1 VAGSAIPDDRLG
13 RAHPRRRLTVLPRDV
28 PDPAHSRHSC
38 MSSADRQAVVV
49 EERFPGE
56 LETLRADNVRL
67 SRLLK
72 LSEEQARAAHPDQ
85 ATLTGAPES
94 PVNMKSAPDDKVRFF
109 LDLFR
114 CRSDVYALRWENR
127 RDGRSGWMPA
137 IRGYWRKG
145 MNRADAP
152 YLPLTPDV
160 VGQHLRGEVHTGLY
174 PLGDDD
180 TCWWVA
186 ADFDKEAAMLDAL
199 AYMKAARAY
208 QVPAALEVSQ
218 SGRGAHVWIFFAQV
232 TSATTAR
239 TIATRL
245 LGEAFQLRGS
255 MHLSSYDR
263 LFPSQDV
270 HTGRGMGNLI
280 AAPLNGR
287 RRQHGTTLFLDPA
300 TLEPFDDQWAYL
312 SSIARLSHK
321 DVATL
326 VRTLPE
332 PQVGHRVRRL
342 KLPTS
347 SKIEPRPAAIIRA
360 TFAARLTLTA
370 NDLGPAMIAAV
381 KHAAS
386 IRNPEFDARQRARR
400 STWDTPRFLYSYD
413 ETADGDLV
421 LPRGLYGL
429 LTELVDSAGSTL
441 RIDDMRVTGE
451 LHELG
456 CSTQLRPEQADAV
469 RHLVEEDT
477 SVLIAAPGSGKTV
490 IACAAIASRACSTLV
505 LVDRKALADQWR
517 DRLQKHLGFKCGQ
530 IGGGRSKTT
539 GIVDIALLPTLARRE
554 NIEVLTAGYGFVI
567 ADECHHIAASAFF
580 HVLNRIPAKCWL
592 GLTATPERRDGLED
606 LIYHQLGSHHVTL
619 ESPTAGQLPSTST
632 DLLAPHPVLHVHPTQ
647 FRYTGQA
654 DPSAPG
660 GMAEIYRALIA
671 DETRLDQIVADVLTA
686 HKDGANILVL
696 TTWIDHLN
704 AIAERLRNAGM
715 PVVVLSGQIK
725 ARQRREISQ
734 QLANH
739 TADAGPLLIVGTSSF
754 IGEGFDCPAL
764 DTLFLAAPITFK
776 NRLVQYVGRITRLH
790 ATKTTSTVHDY
801 HDELTPV
808 LASSLRKR
816 APGYTKLGFPDP
828 RTLV

>member
-1 VAGSAIPDDRLG
+1 MRS
-13 RAHPRRRLTVLPRDV
+13 V
-28 PDPAHSRHSC
+28 PEA
-38 MSSADRQAVVV
+38 
-49 EERFPGE
+49 
-56 LETLRADNVRL
+56 
-67 SRLLK
+67 
-72 LSEEQARAAHPDQ
+72 
-85 ATLTGAPES
+85 
-94 PVNMKSAPDDKVRFF
+94 KVRFF

-152 YLPLTPDV
+152 YLSLTPDV
-160 VGQHLRGEVHTGLY
+160 VDQHLRGEVHIGLY

-180 TCWWVA
+180 TCWWIA

-199 AYMKAARAY
+199 AYLKAARAHN
-208 QVPAALEVSQ
+208 VPAALEVSQ
-218 SGRGAHVWIFFAQV
+218 SGRGAHVWIFFAQA
-232 TSATTAR
+232 TSAATAR
-239 TIATRL
+239 SIATSL

-280 AAPLNGR
+280 AAPLNGK

-321 DVATL
+321 EVAAL
-326 VRTLPE
+326 VRSLPD
-332 PQVGHRVRRL
+332 PQFGHRVRRL
-342 KLPTS
+342 QLPTS
-347 SKIEPRPAAIIRA
+347 SKIVPRPAAIIRA
-360 TFAARLTLTA
+360 TFASRLTLTA

-413 ETADGDLV
+413 ETAEGDLV

-429 LTELVDSAGSTL
+429 LTNLVESAGSTL
-441 RIDDMRVTGE
+441 HIDDKRAIGDH
-451 LHELG
+451 HEFI
-456 CSTQLRPEQADAV
+456 CSTELRSEQADAA
-469 RHLVEEDT
+469 RRLIEEDT
-477 SVLIAAPGSGKTV
+477 SVMIAPPGLGKTV
-490 IACAAIASRACSTLV
+490 IACAAIASRSTSSLI

-539 GIVDIALLPTLARRE
+539 GIIDIALLPTLARRD
-554 NIEVLTAGYGFVI
+554 NIEDLTAGYGFVVV
-567 ADECHHIAASAFF
+567 DECHHIAASAFF

-619 ESPTAGQLPSTST
+619 EGPAAGQLPSAGT
-632 DLLAPHPVLHVHPTQ
+632 DLLAPHTVLHVHPTQ

-660 GMAEIYRALIA
+660 GMAEIYRALIG
-671 DETRLDQIVADVLTA
+671 DEARLEQIIADVLSA
-686 HKDGANILVL
+686 HADGANILVL

-704 AIAERLRNAGM
+704 AIAESLWNAGKD
-715 PVVVLSGQIK
+715 VIVLSGQVK
-725 ARQRREISQ
+725 ARQRREISE

-739 TADAGPLLIVGTSSF
+739 TAEAGPLLIVGTSSF

-776 NRLVQYVGRITRLH
+776 NRLVQYVGRITRPH
-790 ATKTTSTVHDY
+790 AAKTTATVHDY

-828 RTLV
+828 RALIR

>member
-1 VAGSAIPDDRLG
+1 
-13 RAHPRRRLTVLPRDV
+13 
-28 PDPAHSRHSC
+28 
-38 MSSADRQAVVV
+38 MQ
-49 EERFPGE
+49 ERFPGE

-67 SRLLK
+67 RRLLK
-72 LSEEQARAAHPDQ
+72 LSGEQARAAQPDQ
-85 ATLTGAPES
+85 ATLSGAPES
-94 PVNMKSAPDDKVRFF
+94 PVNITSAPQDKIGFY

-114 CRSDVYALRWENR
+114 SRPDVYALRWENR

-152 YLPLTPDV
+152 YLPLTADV
-160 VGQHLRGEVHTGLY
+160 IDEHLRGDVHIGLY

-199 AYMKAARAY
+199 AYMKAARAHK
-208 QVPAALEVSQ
+208 VPAALEVSQ
-218 SGRGAHVWIFFAQV
+218 SGRGAHVWIFFAQA
-232 TSATTAR
+232 TSAATAR
-239 TIATRL
+239 SIATSL

-280 AAPLNGR
+280 AAPLNGK

-312 SSIARLSHK
+312 SSIARLSQK
-321 DVATL
+321 DVTAL
-326 VRTLPE
+326 VRTLPA
-332 PQVGHRVRRL
+332 PQFGHRVRKL
-342 KLPTS
+342 HLPTS
-347 SKIEPRPAAIIRA
+347 SRIVPRPASIIRA
-360 TFAARLTLTA
+360 TFASRLTLTA

-413 ETADGDLV
+413 ETAEGDLV
-421 LPRGLYGL
+421 LPRGLYTL
-429 LTELVDSAGSTL
+429 LTDLVDSAGSTL
-441 RIDDMRVTGE
+441 RIDDKRAAGDSCEFSCLTP
-451 LHELG
+451 
-456 CSTQLRPEQADAV
+456 LRTEQAAATRD
-469 RHLVEEDT
+469 LVEEDT
-477 SVLIAAPGSGKTV
+477 SVLIAPPGSGKTL
-490 IACAAIASRACSTLV
+490 IACAAIASRTTSTLI

-539 GIVDIALLPTLARRE
+539 GSIDIALLPTLARRD
-554 NIEVLTAGYGFVI
+554 NIEDLTGGYGFVV

-580 HVLNRIPAKCWL
+580 HVINRIPAKYWL

-606 LIYHQLGSHHVTL
+606 LIYHQLGSHHITL
-619 ESPTAGQLPSTST
+619 EGPAAGQLPSADTN
-632 DLLAPHPVLHVHPTQ
+632 LFAPHPVLHLHPTQ

-671 DETRLDQIVADVLTA
+671 DEARLDQIINDVLAA
-686 HKDGANILVL
+686 HTDGANVLVL

-704 AIAERLRNAGM
+704 ALAERLRSAGK
-715 PVVVLSGQIK
+715 PVVVLSGQMR
-725 ARQRREISQ
+725 ARQRREVSE
-734 QLANH
+734 QLANP
-739 TADAGPLLIVGTSSF
+739 TADTDPLLIVGTGSF

-776 NRLVQYVGRITRLH
+776 NRLVQYVGRVTRAHPGKIT
-790 ATKTTSTVHDY
+790 ATVHDY

-808 LASSLRKR
+808 IASSLRKR
-816 APGYTKLGFPDP
+816 APGYTKMGFPDP
-828 RTLV
+828 RAMVR

>member
-1 VAGSAIPDDRLG
+1 
-13 RAHPRRRLTVLPRDV
+13 
-28 PDPAHSRHSC
+28 
-38 MSSADRQAVVV
+38 VVV
-49 EERFPGE
+49 EEGFPGE

-67 SRLLK
+67 RRLLK
-72 LSEEQARAAHPDQ
+72 LSDEQARAADPDQ
-85 ATLTGAPES
+85 ATLSGAPES
-94 PVNMKSAPDDKVRFF
+94 PVNMRSMPEAKVRFF

-160 VGQHLRGEVHTGLY
+160 VDQHLRGEVHIGLY

-199 AYMKAARAY
+199 AYMKAARAHD
-208 QVPAALEVSQ
+208 VPAALEVSQ
-218 SGRGAHVWIFFAQV
+218 SGRGAHVWVFFAQA
-232 TSATTAR
+232 TSAATAR
-239 TIATRL
+239 SIATSL

-263 LFPSQDV
+263 LFPSQDI

-280 AAPLNGR
+280 AAPLNGK

-321 DVATL
+321 DVAVL
-326 VRTLPE
+326 QRTLPD
-332 PQVGHRVRRL
+332 PQFGHCVRRL
-342 KLPTS
+342 QLPTS
-347 SKIEPRPAAIIRA
+347 SKIVPRPAAIIRA
-360 TFAARLTLTA
+360 TFKSRITLTA

-413 ETADGDLV
+413 ETVEGDLV

-429 LTELVDSAGSTL
+429 LTDLVESAESTL
-441 RIDDMRVTGE
+441 HVDDKRAIGNR
-451 LHELG
+451 HEFI
-456 CSTQLRPEQADAV
+456 CSTELRSEQADAV
-469 RHLVEEDT
+469 QRLIEEDT
-477 SVLIAAPGSGKTV
+477 SVLIAPPGLGKTV
-490 IACAAIASRACSTLV
+490 IACAAIASRATSALI

-517 DRLQKHLGFKCGQ
+517 DRLQRHLGFKCGQ

-539 GIVDIALLPTLARRE
+539 GVIDIALLPTLARRD
-554 NIEVLTAGYGFVI
+554 NIEALTAGYGFVV

-580 HVLNRIPAKCWL
+580 HVLNRIPAKYWL

-619 ESPTAGQLPSTST
+619 EGPTAGQLPSVGT
-632 DLLAPHPVLHVHPTQ
+632 DLLTPQPVLYVHPTQ

-671 DETRLDQIVADVLTA
+671 DEARLEQIIADVLSA
-686 HKDGANILVL
+686 HAEGANILVL

-704 AIAERLRNAGM
+704 VIAERLRNAGKD
-715 PVVVLSGQIK
+715 VVVLSGQIK
-725 ARQRREISQ
+725 ARQRREISER
-734 QLANH
+734 LANH
-739 TADAGPLLIVGTSSF
+739 TADDGPLLIVGTGSF

-764 DTLFLAAPITFK
+764 DTLFLASPITFK
-776 NRLVQYVGRITRLH
+776 NRLVQYVGRITRPH
-790 ATKTTSTVHDY
+790 AAKTTATVHDY

-828 RTLV
+828 KTLVR

>member
-1 VAGSAIPDDRLG
+1 LHAITLHRW
-13 RAHPRRRLTVLPRDV
+13 RK
-28 PDPAHSRHSC
+28 
-38 MSSADRQAVVV
+38 DRQTVVV
-49 EERFPGE
+49 DEWFPGE

-67 SRLLK
+67 RQLLQ
-72 LSEEQARAAHPDQ
+72 LSEERARAADPDQ

-94 PVNMKSAPDDKVRFF
+94 PVSMRSAPEDKVHFF

-127 RDGRSGWMPA
+127 RDGRSGWIPA
-137 IRGYWRKG
+137 IHGYWRKG

-160 VGQHLRGEVHTGLY
+160 IGQHLRGEVHIGLY

-186 ADFDKEAAMLDAL
+186 ADFDKDAATLDAL

-218 SGRGAHVWIFFAQV
+218 SGRGAHVWIFFARA
-232 TSATTAR
+232 TSAATAC
-239 TIATRL
+239 TIATNL
-245 LGEAFQLRGS
+245 LGEAFQLRGG

-280 AAPLNGR
+280 AAPLNGK

-300 TLEPFDDQWAYL
+300 TLEPFDDQWAYV

-321 DVATL
+321 EVAAL
-326 VRTLPE
+326 ARTLPD
-332 PQVGHRVRRL
+332 PQFGHRVRRL
-342 KLPTS
+342 QLPTS
-347 SKIEPRPAAIIRA
+347 SKIVPRPAAIIRA

-413 ETADGDLV
+413 ATVDGDLV

-451 LHELG
+451 RHELS

-469 RHLVEEDT
+469 RQLVEEET
-477 SVLIAAPGSGKTV
+477 SILIAAPGSGKTV

-517 DRLQKHLGFKCGQ
+517 DRLQRHLGFKCGQ

-539 GIVDIALLPTLARRE
+539 GIIEIALLPALARRDNVE
-554 NIEVLTAGYGFVI
+554 DLTAGYGFVI

-580 HVLNRIPAKCWL
+580 HVLNRIPARCWL

-619 ESPTAGQLPSTST
+619 EGPTAGQLPSAGT

-647 FRYTGQA
+647 FHYTGQA

-660 GMAEIYRALIA
+660 GIAEIYRALIS
-671 DETRLDQIVADVLTA
+671 DETRLEQIVSDILAA
-686 HKDGANILVL
+686 HTDGANILVL
-696 TTWIDHLN
+696 TTWINHLN
-704 AIAERLRNAGM
+704 AIVERLRNAGKS
-715 PVVVLSGQIK
+715 VIVLSGQVK
-725 ARQRREISQ
+725 ARQRREISE
-734 QLANH
+734 QLTNH
-739 TADAGPLLIVGTSSF
+739 TPDSEPLLVVGTGSF

-776 NRLVQYVGRITRLH
+776 NRLVQYVGRITRPH
-790 ATKTTSTVHDY
+790 PAKTTATVHDY

-816 APGYTKLGFPDP
+816 APGYTRLGFPDP
-828 RTLV
+828 RKLVR